1 MQTNSGKQVKGEEI
15 VFNPDLTAVIFQ
27 TQPQLRKGRM
37 GAWRQNTCDKSHT
50 RNRRRE
56 THLQMPGDW
65 GEPETFV
72 VEVHHDRDGM
82 LKGRLIL
89 PQSRKSSI
97 TLWKSWTVS
106 ALIFVIFVILP
117 SKTASVVEQLQRHYS
132 PPSHQ

>member
-1 MQTNSGKQVKGEEI
+1 MKGEEI

-37 GAWRQNTCDKSHT
+37 GAWRQNICDKSHT

-56 THLQMPGDW
+56 TDGWMHLQMPGDW

-72 VEVHHDRDGM
+72 AEMQYDRVGM

-89 PQSRKSSI
+89 PKSRKSSI
-97 TLWKSWTVS
+97 TSWKSWTVS
-106 ALIFVIFVILP
+106 ALTFVIFVILP
-117 SKTASVVEQLQRHYS
+117 SKTTFCSGTVPKTL
-132 PPSHQ
+132 